1 MLKNFLISLI
11 ITSFIVG
18 CVTSPMGRSQ
28 LAFMPAS
35 QLDTMGIEAFNSLK
49 KDTPINTNP
58 STNQYVTCITQS
70 ILQTFENKGQN
81 WEVVVFRDD
90 AANAF
95 ALPGGKVGV
104 YDGLLDVAKNQD
116 QLATVIGHEIA
127 HVISQHGNERV
138 SQQFALEQGLTLIQ
152 AIAKPTTQKG
162 QLLMGLLGL
171 GAQVGILLPYSRIQ
185 ESEADALGLQLM
197 ARAGFNP
204 QQSVALWQNMSQA
217 GDGGQPL
224 EFLSTHPSHGRRI
237 QNLNKMMG
245 SALQLQQQVSAG
257 GKNPRCQ

>member
-1 MLKNFLISLI
+1 MLKNFLVSLITTSLI
-11 ITSFIVG
+11 IG

-28 LAFMPAS
+28 FVIMPAS
-35 QLDTMGIEAFNSLK
+35 QLDKMGIEAFNSMK
-49 KDTPINTNP
+49 EETQVNTNP
-58 STNQYVTCITQS
+58 TTNQYINCVTRA
-70 ILQTFENKGQN
+70 ILQTFESTGQN

-104 YDGLLDVAKNQD
+104 YDGLLKVAKNQD

-127 HVISQHGNERV
+127 HVLSQHGNERV
-138 SQQFALEQGLTLIQ
+138 SQQFALEQGLTLVQ
-152 AIAKPTTQKG
+152 AIANPTTQKG
-162 QLLMGLLGL
+162 QMLMGLLGL

-185 ESEADALGLQLM
+185 ESEADALGIQLM
-197 ARAGFNP
+197 SRAGFNP
-204 QQSVALWQNMSQA
+204 RESITLWQNMSQA
-217 GDGGQPL
+217 SGGGQPI

-237 QNLNKMMG
+237 QDLNSKMG
-245 SALQLQQQVSAG
+245 QALQLQQQAQVS